1 MRPFSSLL
9 NSRISYPN
17 HQEVVGIVCLSKK
30 KKKTIGE
37 VRHIGSSR
45 VVSGEDRK
53 ANTTAARKR
62 DSRKIGTEEA

>member
-1 MRPFSSLL
+1 MFAS
-9 NSRISYPN
+9 
-17 HQEVVGIVCLSKK
+17 VK

-45 VVSGEDRK
+45 AVSGEDRK